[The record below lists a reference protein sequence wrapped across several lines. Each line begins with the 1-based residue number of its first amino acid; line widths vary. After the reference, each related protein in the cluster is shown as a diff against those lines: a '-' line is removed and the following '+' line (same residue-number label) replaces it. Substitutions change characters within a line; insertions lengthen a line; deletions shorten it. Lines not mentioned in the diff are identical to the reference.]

1 MSGSM
6 TGWGK
11 YKTSELNVAIRGLN
25 SKYKEIFLHLPQE
38 LFAAEP
44 YIYKIVKERISRGR
58 VDVYVSFNLEKIK
71 KKYIINDSLFKDVCN
86 KIQNKFRK
94 LKIKQKLPIE
104 YILRDVEG
112 VTATQLLDGNSKV
125 IMGKIK
131 KAVIYGLDDFEKS
144 KRNEGQQLIKNI
156 KKYILKIEKLV
167 NKLKIRFS
175 LLRQSYAEKA
185 RKKIKELFEKDVDK
199 KFLDI
204 SVVEILEKYEITEE
218 IVRLNSHIK
227 QLMLMMK
234 GDYSGRK
241 IDFFAQEIYREAN
254 TVTSKIQD
262 SKIAGLIIEIKELS
276 EKIREQA
283 QNLE

>member
-11 YKTSELNVAIRGLN
+11 YKTNEFNIAIRGLN

-38 LFAAEP
+38 LFVIEP
-44 YIYKIVKERISRGR
+44 YIYKIVNKRIARGR
-58 VDVYVSFNLEKIK
+58 VDIYFSFNLEKIK
-71 KKYIINDSLFKDVCN
+71 KKYIINDFLFKDVHN
-86 KIQNKFRK
+86 KIKNKFEE

-112 VTATQLLDGNSKV
+112 VTVTKLLHGNSKV
-125 IMGKIK
+125 TMAKIK

-144 KRNEGQQLIKNI
+144 KRKEGQHLIKNI
-156 KKYILKIEKLV
+156 KKYIVKIEKLV
-167 NKLKIRFS
+167 DKLKRRF
-175 LLRQSYAEKA
+175 LLFKQSYAEKA
-185 RKKIKELFEKDVDK
+185 RQKIKELFEKDRNK
-199 KFLDI
+199 KFLDT

-218 IVRLNSHIK
+218 IVRLKSHIK
-227 QLMLMMK
+227 QLMIMMR

-262 SKIAGLIIEIKELS
+262 SRIAKLIIEIKELV